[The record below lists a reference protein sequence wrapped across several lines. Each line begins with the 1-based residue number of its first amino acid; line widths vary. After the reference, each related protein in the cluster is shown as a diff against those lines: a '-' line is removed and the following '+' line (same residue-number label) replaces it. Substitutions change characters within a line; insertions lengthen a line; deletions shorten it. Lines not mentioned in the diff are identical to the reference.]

1 MSINELEDGI
11 TKAIKDTTI
20 EVFSTMLMMEIT
32 NDESFVKDE
41 KNVSTDLISSLHFFG
56 DKYMGKIAVFSSGK
70 VACDIANAMLGTEET
85 MVNDEVKDGM
95 GELVNMIAGG
105 AKVKLMA
112 SLGNL
117 HLLTPWVIAGR
128 NLTIASSSDDGGHDD
143 AAGLAIDSQAQF
155 SWVMTKFTFA
165 DSEFLVGLQANE
177 VPKDPHSVD
186 IDVDGLIAE
195 NEMLKEK
202 IKSLTAKP
210 RKKCKIKAMV

>member
-1 MSINELEDGI
+1 MSINELEDCI
-11 TKAIKDTTI
+11 TRAIKGTTM
-20 EVFSTMLMMEIT
+20 EVFSTMLMMDI
-32 NDESFVKDE
+32 NHDESFVKDE

-56 DKYMGKIAVFSSGK
+56 AKYMGKIAVFSSGK

-85 MVNDEVKDGM
+85 IVNDEVKDGM

-128 NLTIASSSDDGGHDD
+128 NLTIASSSDDGGD
-143 AAGLAIDSQAQF
+143 LSIDSQAQF

-165 DSEFLVGLQANE
+165 DGEFLVGLQANA
-177 VPKDPHSVD
+177 VPNDPNS
-186 IDVDGLIAE
+186 IDLDGLIEE
-195 NEMLKEK
+195 NKMLKEK
-202 IKSLTAKP
+202 VKSLTAKP
-210 RKKCKIKAMV
+210 RKKCRTKAMV